1 MRGVRGTSAR
11 CGLAMQA
18 EGPTGKMGNMG
29 KKVNTRKKVTTR
41 GEDGRCEAKEHHGAE
56 VRA

>member
-1 MRGVRGTSAR
+1 
-11 CGLAMQA
+11 MQA
-18 EGPTGKMGNMG
+18 KGPTEKMGNMG

-41 GEDGRCEAKEHHGAE
+41 GEDGRCEAKEHHRAE